1 MHRVA
6 QSFFVVLCETLWNSI
21 LRKTFNMLKRL
32 FDFVAS
38 SIGLLILFPFFILL
52 ALLVKVDSTGP
63 VFYLQERVGKDKIL
77 FKLFKFRTMRV
88 GSDKAAAITIGAR
101 DSRITRVGF
110 WLRKFKLD
118 ELPQLINVWKGEMS
132 LVGPRPELKKFVDLY
147 TPAQLKVISVKPGI
161 TDFASIQFRN
171 ENELL
176 EGKPDPIDFYIREIM
191 PVKLELNLKYIER
204 QSFWLDIKII
214 LQTIYSIFRK

>member
-1 MHRVA
+1 
-6 QSFFVVLCETLWNSI
+6 
-21 LRKTFNMLKRL
+21 MLKRL

-38 SIGLLILFPFFILL
+38 SIGLLILFPFFILI
-52 ALLVKVDSTGP
+52 ALLIKVDSPGP
-63 VFYLQERVGKDKIL
+63 VFYLQERVGKNRVL

-101 DSRITRVGF
+101 DSRITQIGF

-147 TPAQLKVISVKPGI
+147 TPDQLQVISVKPGI
-161 TDFASIQFRN
+161 TDYASIQFKN

-176 EGKPDPIDFYIREIM
+176 EGKADPIDFYIREIM
-191 PVKLELNLKYIER
+191 PVKLELNLKYIQR

-214 LQTIYSIFRK
+214 FQTIFSIFRG

>member
-1 MHRVA
+1 
-6 QSFFVVLCETLWNSI
+6 
-21 LRKTFNMLKRL
+21 MLKRL

-38 SIGLLILFPFFILL
+38 SVGLLILFPFFILIAVL
-52 ALLVKVDSTGP
+52 IKFDSAGP
-63 VFYLQERVGKDKIL
+63 VFYLQERVGKNGAL

-101 DSRITRVGF
+101 DSRITGIGF

-147 TPAQLKVISVKPGI
+147 TPTQLQVISVKPGL
-161 TDFASIQFRN
+161 TDYASIQFRN
-171 ENELL
+171 ENALL
-176 EGKPDPIDFYIREIM
+176 EGKEDPIDYYIREIM
-191 PVKLELNLKYIER
+191 PIKLDLNLKYING

-214 LQTIYSIFRK
+214 FQTIFSIFRS

>member
-1 MHRVA
+1 
-6 QSFFVVLCETLWNSI
+6 
-21 LRKTFNMLKRL
+21 MLKRL

-38 SIGLLILFPFFILL
+38 SIGLLILFPFFISI
-52 ALLVKVDSTGP
+52 ALLIKLDSPGP
-63 VFYLQERVGKDKIL
+63 VFYLQERVGKDNVL

-101 DSRITRVGF
+101 DSRITGAGF

-147 TPAQLKVISVKPGI
+147 SADQLRVISVKPGI
-161 TDFASIQFRN
+161 TDYASIQFKN

-176 EGKPDPIDFYIREIM
+176 EGKEDPIDFYIREIM
-191 PVKLELNLKYIER
+191 PVKLELNLKYIQH

-214 LQTIYSIFRK
+214 FQTIFSIFRN

>member
-1 MHRVA
+1 
-6 QSFFVVLCETLWNSI
+6 
-21 LRKTFNMLKRL
+21 MLKRL
-32 FDFVAS
+32 FDFLAS
-38 SIGLLILFPFFILL
+38 SIGLLILFPLFILI
-52 ALLVKVDSTGP
+52 ALLIKFDSSGP
-63 VFYLQERVGKDKIL
+63 VFYLQERVGKDNVL

-101 DSRITRVGF
+101 DSRITQIGF

-147 TPAQLKVISVKPGI
+147 SANQLRVIAVKPGI
-161 TDFASIQFRN
+161 TDYASIQFKN

-176 EGKPDPIDFYIREIM
+176 EGKEDPIDFYIREIM
-191 PVKLELNLKYIER
+191 PVKLELNLKYIQR

-214 LQTIYSIFRK
+214 FQTIFSIFRG